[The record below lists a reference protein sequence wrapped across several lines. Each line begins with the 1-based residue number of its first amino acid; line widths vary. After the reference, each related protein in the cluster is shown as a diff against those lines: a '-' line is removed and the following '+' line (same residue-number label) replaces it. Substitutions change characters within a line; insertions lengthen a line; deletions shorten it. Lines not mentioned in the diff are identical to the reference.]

1 MIQNRMIS
9 NDHQEKRISSRLGHF
24 HTIIPLYKR
33 SALLRLDTLPF
44 LILYSILIVLDTGVL
59 GSLITC
65 DNCHCHNVV
74 VHSLQH
80 WTHLVLFPLAFITHI
95 ALFLAS
101 QWSVWIRARVG
112 YSRYYTS
119 RRFMLKC
126 DNNGKNKQ
134 SDLVHGW
141 THCLVV
147 PPSNGGNFDPR
158 ANKRRSS
165 GGGGG
170 TIGSVGRIEIVP
182 VVIMDICSGDHED
195 RTCSTCKYEKIKVS
209 IISYEEITFRCCLGR
224 NSPAGQDLEMDS
236 IWTTVDGSEK
246 KTICSTTVDVDAA
259 ATTSATVEL
268 EMPNARNNW
277 SLDFHR
283 LHFPIDLPLIF
294 YTSWKGHSS
303 QSSLATVRKVYG
315 DNCLVISLPHLTDL
329 LYQQL
334 LAPFFLFQLLCVLL
348 WCLDE
353 YWYYAIFTL
362 FTLILFEC
370 TVAHS
375 RLKNLQRLRETLRP
389 HFGVWVYRCRVW
401 EKIRSES
408 LVAGDIVSLSSSGA
422 EEVGHAVEGGTHVPC
437 DLLLLKGNAV
447 LNEAMLT
454 GESVPQLKESI
465 YVMESALD
473 GASGDRESVLDI
485 EDAVYKRA
493 ILFGGTVMMNHSGQG
508 VGDES
513 IGENGEDGIPSP
525 PDGGCVALVLRT
537 GFDTQQGSL
546 LRTMV
551 HTSTKSQSDG
561 VNTRDTFLFI
571 VGLLVCAI
579 LSSAFVLYHG
589 WDDPKRNRFK
599 LVLHVIIIITSVV
612 PPELPMELSL
622 AVTSSLA
629 DLVRRCAVYC
639 TEPFRIPLAG
649 MVDTCCF
656 DKTGTLT
663 SDEMVLR
670 GVRIPIFNGSN
681 VDIGE
686 ELIHP
691 SMVVDTD
698 DQLTD
703 VNCSIPPNTLR
714 VMVGCQSLAQSFNG
728 RTRIN
733 DLIGDPLEK
742 AVLNACGWALLP
754 NDTVAPPEPL
764 KNTEWLKIL
773 HRFAFTSKLKRMTVL
788 AQCLR
793 SGDLYAL
800 SKGAPETLK
809 NFFDPSTIPVTYDE
823 VSMYHM
829 SKGQRVL
836 AMGQRKLGSKDS
848 VKVWKKLGRL
858 PIESNLIFVGFI
870 VLDCPLKPD
879 SKKIIKELKKS
890 GHRTVMITGDAVL
903 TAVEVARQVGI
914 IRSRQSLDVYELK
927 EFENSISIRGKRN
940 HGRFGFAPIVTSNT
954 DNAGTSDH
962 IAYSSSNLEVIKKML
977 SSRSISA
984 ICVTGDTL
992 TRIAI
997 NAVHQKS
1004 KSGNETAT
1012 FIDPKTVLLHPDAQ
1026 TLLQTLVPLIS
1037 VFARHAPRQKEAVV
1051 AAFNGAGHITLMCG
1065 DGTNDVGALKMSHCG
1080 ISIVSVPELEAKQ
1093 REAINGLTSTR
1104 NSKKTKD
1111 TKKSR
1116 ARSKT
1121 LDDHMRA
1128 LAEAQEE
1135 LHNVALGDAS
1145 VASPFTSRVTS
1156 IKCTKDVLQ
1165 RGRCTL
1171 VTMTQIYKILGVNC
1185 LVNALVLSSLHLSGA
1200 KQGDYQLTVVGII
1213 VAGLFFFVTK
1223 GEPVNKLSP
1232 HRPPPSVLCKQVVTS
1247 IATQFAIHFTFI
1259 TAITAL
1265 SKCFLDPYDP
1275 SLVPD
1280 GAFNPNTLNSATFL
1294 MTVLTTVNTFV
1305 VNYRGRPY
1313 MQDLV
1318 ENKMML
1324 KSVQIFYIL
1333 LFGCALELFPPLNEF
1348 MQLAP
1353 LPSQNEASE
1362 ILMTP
1367 DIISHSGYYVRYLVD
1382 GIGFKWVLCGF
1393 MFADT
1398 SLSYYIEKYLVRYFE
1413 PDEAISTSVAIY

>member
-1 MIQNRMIS
+1 MIPIS
-9 NDHQEKRISSRLGHF
+9 HHQQQKRLLSRLGHY

-33 SALLRLDTLPF
+33 SVLLRLDTLPF
-44 LILYSILIVLDTGVL
+44 LILYSILIVLDTGIL

-65 DNCHCHNVV
+65 NSTTNSASNNNNCNLQHHVV
-74 VHSLQH
+74 PLLQH
-80 WTHLVLFPLAFITHI
+80 WTHILLFPLAFLSHI
-95 ALFLAS
+95 ALFLAG
-101 QWSVWIRARVG
+101 QWSVWIRAHIG
-112 YSRYYTS
+112 YSR
-119 RRFMLKC
+119 
-126 DNNGKNKQ
+126 Q
-134 SDLVHGW
+134 SHAPLVQGW
-141 THCLVV
+141 TTHCLVI
-147 PPSNGGNFDPR
+147 PPSNGGTSSPSRDKR
-158 ANKRRSS
+158 ATAATTTTTRASKSA
-165 GGGGG
+165 
-170 TIGSVGRIEIVP
+170 TGSVGRIEIVP
-182 VVIMDICSGDHED
+182 VVMMDCDYNNEVTKSDNE
-195 RTCSTCKYEKIKVS
+195 TFKVAV
-209 IISYEEITFRCCLGR
+209 ISYEEIIFRCCIGT
-224 NSPAGQDLEMDS
+224 SGHAGQDLEMDS
-236 IWTTVDGSEK
+236 IWTIVEESKHPNSSSTVTE
-246 KTICSTTVDVDAA
+246 
-259 ATTSATVEL
+259 EL
-268 EMPNARNNW
+268 EMDHKTQNSRSWN
-277 SLDFHR
+277 FHR
-283 LHFPIDLPLIF
+283 LHFPIDLPLKF
-294 YTSWKGHSS
+294 YTLWKGHGSEA
-303 QSSLATVRKVYG
+303 SLMTTRKVYG
-315 DNCLVISLPHLTDL
+315 DNRLIISLPLFTDL

-389 HFGVWVYRCRVW
+389 PFGVWVYRSRVW
-401 EKIRSES
+401 ERIPSES
-408 LVAGDIVSLSSSGA
+408 LVAGDIVSLSSNGA
-422 EEVGHAVEGGTHVPC
+422 DEVADGYGYGQDVRRAGAGYAEVGTHVPC
-437 DLLLLKGNAV
+437 DMLLLKGSAV

-465 YVMESALD
+465 DVMESALD
-473 GASGDRESVLDI
+473 SVHGDGEPVLDM

-493 ILFGGTVMMNHSGQG
+493 ILFGGTVVMNHSGESA
-508 VGDES
+508 GDES
-513 IGENGEDGIPSP
+513 VGKVGKECIPSP

-571 VGLLVCAI
+571 VGLLFCAI

-599 LVLHVIIIITSVV
+599 LVLHVIIIVTSVV

-629 DLVRRCAVYC
+629 DLVRRCSVYC

-670 GVRIPIFNGSN
+670 GVRIPVDNGSKL
-681 VDIGE
+681 DIAE
-686 ELIHP
+686 ELVQP
-691 SMVVDTD
+691 SMVVDTGD
-698 DQLTD
+698 ESSDI
-703 VNCSIPPNTLR
+703 NFSIPSNTLR
-714 VMVGCQSLAQSFNG
+714 VMVGCQSLALSSNG
-728 RTRIN
+728 RTHKS

-742 AVLNACGWALLP
+742 AVLNGCGWTLLS

-764 KNTEWLKIL
+764 KNTEWLKIR

-809 NFFDPSTIPVTYDE
+809 EFFDPSTIPGTYDD

-848 VKVWKKLGRL
+848 VELWKKRGRRA
-858 PIESNLIFVGFI
+858 IESNLTFVGFI

-890 GHRTVMITGDAVL
+890 GHSTVMITGDAVL

-914 IRSRQSLDVYELK
+914 IKSRQSLDVYELK
-927 EFENSISIRGKRN
+927 EFQDSASAGGQGNY
-940 HGRFGFAPIVTSNT
+940 GRFAFVPIGISYTDDADTSKV
-954 DNAGTSDH
+954 
-962 IAYSSSNLEVIKKML
+962 IAYSSHNLEVIKDVL
-977 SSRSISA
+977 STRSISA

-997 NAVHQKS
+997 DAVHK
-1004 KSGNETAT
+1004 KLNSGNRSSS
-1012 FIDPKTVLLHPDAQ
+1012 FVDSKTVLLHPDAQ
-1026 TLLQTLVPLIS
+1026 ALLQTLVPLIS

-1051 AAFNGAGHITLMCG
+1051 AAFNGAGRITLMCG

-1080 ISIVSVPELEAKQ
+1080 ISIISVPDLEAKQ
-1093 REAINGLTSTR
+1093 REAITGLT
-1104 NSKKTKD
+1104 KKNKD
-1111 TKKSR
+1111 MKKSKL
-1116 ARSKT
+1116 RSKT
-1121 LDDHMRA
+1121 LEDHMRA
-1128 LAEAQEE
+1128 LAEAEEE

-1145 VASPFTSRVTS
+1145 VASPFTSRATS

-1247 IATQFAIHFTFI
+1247 ITSQFAIHFTCI
-1259 TAITAL
+1259 TAITVL
-1265 SKCFLDPYDP
+1265 SKFYLDPYDP

-1280 GAFNPNTLNSATFL
+1280 GAFNPNTLNSATFV

-1324 KSVQIFYIL
+1324 KSVQLCYLL
-1333 LFGCALELFPPLNEF
+1333 LFGCVLELFPPLNDF

-1353 LPSQNEASE
+1353 FPRQREAIKIAMPTDS
-1362 ILMTP
+1362 
-1367 DIISHSGYYVRYLVD
+1367 SFSSWCYVHFVD
-1382 GIGFKWVLCGF
+1382 SIGFKWVLCVL
-1393 MFADT
+1393 MVADT
-1398 SLSYYIEKYLVRYFE
+1398 SMSYYVEKYLVRYFE
-1413 PDEAISTSVAIY
+1413 PDDVKQN

>member
-1 MIQNRMIS
+1 MKCKGNES
-9 NDHQEKRISSRLGHF
+9 N
-24 HTIIPLYKR
+24 
-33 SALLRLDTLPF
+33 
-44 LILYSILIVLDTGVL
+44 
-59 GSLITC
+59 
-65 DNCHCHNVV
+65 
-74 VHSLQH
+74 
-80 WTHLVLFPLAFITHI
+80 LV
-95 ALFLAS
+95 
-101 QWSVWIRARVG
+101 Q
-112 YSRYYTS
+112 
-119 RRFMLKC
+119 
-126 DNNGKNKQ
+126 
-134 SDLVHGW
+134 GW

-147 PPSNGGNFDPR
+147 PPSNGGGTFHTRDNSTIITR
-158 ANKRRSS
+158 GGRGER

-170 TIGSVGRIEIVP
+170 GNIGSVGRIEIVP
-182 VVIMDICSGDHED
+182 VVIMEGTTGRNGRDKEQF
-195 RTCSTCKYEKIKVS
+195 KVAT
-209 IISYEEITFRCCLGR
+209 ISYEEIIFRCCLDR
-224 NSPAGQDLEMDS
+224 NRTAGQDLEMDS
-236 IWTTVDGSEK
+236 IWTMDEGSERP
-246 KTICSTTVDVDAA
+246 ST
-259 ATTSATVEL
+259 ATTTSSPTATSKEEL
-268 EMPNARNNW
+268 EMQNTQKGW
-277 SLDFHR
+277 SVNFHR
-283 LHFPIDLPLIF
+283 LHFPIDLPVKF

-303 QSSLATVRKVYG
+303 KSSLKTARKVYG
-315 DNCLVISLPHLTDL
+315 DNRLVISLPLFTDL

-375 RLKNLQRLRETLRP
+375 RLKNLQRLRQTLRP
-389 HFGVWVYRCRVW
+389 PFGVWVYRCRVW
-401 EKIRSES
+401 ERINSES
-408 LVAGDIVSLSSSGA
+408 LVAGDIVSLSSSDA
-422 EEVGHAVEGGTHVPC
+422 EDEFSYDGRQRGSGHTEGGTHVPC
-437 DLLLLKGNAV
+437 DLLLLKGRAV

-465 YVMESALD
+465 HVMESALD
-473 GASGDRESVLDI
+473 SINGFGEPVLDM

-493 ILFGGTVMMNHSGQG
+493 ILFGGTLMMNHSGEG

-513 IGENGEDGIPSP
+513 VDEVGKNGLPSP

-571 VGLLVCAI
+571 LGLLFCAI
-579 LSSAFVLYHG
+579 LSSAFVLYYG
-589 WDDPKRNRFK
+589 WDDPKRNKFK

-670 GVRIPIFNGSN
+670 GVRIPVTNGSK
-681 VDIGE
+681 VDIGD
-686 ELIHP
+686 ELVDPLMI
-691 SMVVDTD
+691 VDTHD
-698 DQLTD
+698 KLTTD
-703 VNCSIPPNTLR
+703 VRFSIPSNTLR
-714 VMVGCQSLAQSFNG
+714 VMVGCQSLALSRNG
-728 RTRIN
+728 RTHMT
-733 DLIGDPLEK
+733 DVIGDPLEK
-742 AVLNACGWALLP
+742 AVLNGCGWTLLP

-764 KNTEWLKIL
+764 KNTEWLKIR

-788 AQCLR
+788 AQCIR

-809 NFFDPSTIPVTYDE
+809 SFFDPSTIPISYDD

-848 VKVWKKLGRL
+848 VEMWKKRGRRVV
-858 PIESNLIFVGFI
+858 ESNLTFVGFI

-890 GHRTVMITGDAVL
+890 GHSTIMITGDAVL
-903 TAVEVARQVGI
+903 TAVEVARHVGI
-914 IRSRQSLDVYELK
+914 IRSRQSQDVYQLK
-927 EFENSISIRGKRN
+927 EFEDSLSVQEQGN
-940 HGRFGFAPIVTSNT
+940 HDRFAFVPIVTSNR
-954 DNAGTSDH
+954 DDVDTSKY
-962 IAYSSSNLEVIKKML
+962 ITYSSSNLDVVKDML
-977 SSRSISA
+977 STRSISA
-984 ICVTGDTL
+984 VCVTGDTL

-997 NAVHQKS
+997 DAVRQKLN
-1004 KSGNETAT
+1004 GETGSST
-1012 FIDPKTVLLHPDAQ
+1012 FVDPKTVLLHPDAQ
-1026 TLLQTLVPLIS
+1026 ALLQKLVPVIS

-1051 AAFNGAGHITLMCG
+1051 AAFNGAGRITLMCG

-1080 ISIVSVPELEAKQ
+1080 ISIISVPDLEAKQ
-1093 REAINGLTSTR
+1093 REAIHGLTSAQEGKTNKDVKKSKIR
-1104 NSKKTKD
+1104 SKK
-1111 TKKSR
+1111 
-1116 ARSKT
+1116 
-1121 LDDHMRA
+1121 LEDHMRA
-1128 LAEAQEE
+1128 LAEAEEE

-1145 VASPFTSRVTS
+1145 VASPFTSRATS

-1200 KQGDYQLTVVGII
+1200 KQGDYQLTVVGIV
-1213 VAGLFFFVTK
+1213 VAGLFFLVTK
-1223 GEPVNKLSP
+1223 GQPVNKLSP
-1232 HRPPPSVLCKQVVTS
+1232 HRPPPSVLCRQVVSS
-1247 IATQFAIHFTFI
+1247 IASQFAIHFTCI
-1259 TAITAL
+1259 TAITVS
-1265 SKCFLDPYDP
+1265 SKFYLDPYDP

-1305 VNYRGRPY
+1305 VNYHGRPY

-1324 KSVQIFYIL
+1324 RSVQMCYIV
-1333 LFGCALELFPPLNEF
+1333 LFGCALELFPPLNDF
-1348 MQLAP
+1348 LQLASF
-1353 LPSQNEASE
+1353 PSPREAME
-1362 ILMTP
+1362 MLI
-1367 DIISHSGYYVRYLVD
+1367 HSKTSSYSRWCVQFID
-1382 GIGFKWVLCGF
+1382 GLGFKWVLCGF
-1393 MFADT
+1393 MIADT
-1398 SLSYYIEKYLVRYFE
+1398 LLSYFVEKYLVSYFE
-1413 PDEAISTSVAIY
+1413 PNDVKVK